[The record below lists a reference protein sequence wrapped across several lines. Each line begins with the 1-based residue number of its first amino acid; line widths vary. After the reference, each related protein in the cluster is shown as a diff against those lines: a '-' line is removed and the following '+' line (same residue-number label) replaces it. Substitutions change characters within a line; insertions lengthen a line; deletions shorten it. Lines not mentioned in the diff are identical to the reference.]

1 MATITQQSLTML
13 TAAEVKSLS
22 NAARIN
28 LAEDE
33 ALIVKYRDEF
43 LHIQRAAEQGLTE
56 LMMLVENSEEFAV
69 IATAWGFT
77 TTVRDQYRTNIQ
89 YRKNLGEIQTETLIS
104 NVIVNWLKPKTPT
117 VDVAYY
123 RQSGNL
129 ISLLDSTLFVPILDQ
144 VKARLGVTDTTYT
157 VSLPGPAA

>member
-69 IATAWGFT
+69 ITTAWGFT

-157 VSLPGPAA
+157 VGLTGPAA